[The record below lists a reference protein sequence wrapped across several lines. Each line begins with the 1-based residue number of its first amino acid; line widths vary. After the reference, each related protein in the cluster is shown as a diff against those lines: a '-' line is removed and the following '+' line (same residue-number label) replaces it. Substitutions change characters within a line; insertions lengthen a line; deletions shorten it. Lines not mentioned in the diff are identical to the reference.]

1 MTSLRLLQEK
11 QKKDA
16 AANAGKGVKQ
26 SAGELRLQKGETRT
40 LCNVHGACLSLDKL
54 QLTMKH
60 VMTAS
65 FCYCMSIVACR
76 HL

>member
-26 SAGELRLQKGETRT
+26 SAGELRLQKGKTCT
-40 LCNVHGACLSLDKL
+40 LCDGHRASLSLDKL
-54 QLTMKH
+54 QLP
-60 VMTAS
+60 
-65 FCYCMSIVACR
+65 
-76 HL
+76 